1 MRKQLSLL
9 VSASI
14 GLGALAMTGCER
26 SNTGTPNA
34 SNNTSNSS
42 AERNAAADNKVINN
56 KDDASR
62 TAGSVIPGDQIGAA
76 DLTKIYGTLGE
87 TAEAALTRN
96 GLDDLAERLTPADKS
111 RIGKLADQKSAEL
124 DGRIDALNKDYN
136 AKYNGKFNLDKSK
149 VFENWAKVQKTG
161 EDKDTTRANAMIPA
175 GHGLPELTVPLV
187 KDHQSWRIDAPDDV
201 TGAQL
206 KQNVQDE
213 LTAIDS
219 MKDQWPGDQL
229 DAQRAIVHRV
239 LMAVLNKPLPK

>member
-1 MRKQLSLL
+1 MKKQLSLL
-9 VSASI
+9 ASASI

-42 AERNAAADNKVINN
+42 AERTAAADNKVINN

-87 TAEAALTRN
+87 TAEAALTKN
-96 GLDDLAERLTPADKS
+96 GLDDLAERVTPADKN
-111 RIGKLADQKSAEL
+111 RLGKAVDEKSPEL
-124 DGRIDALNKDYN
+124 DGRIDALNEDYN

-161 EDKDTTRANAMIPA
+161 ETSDKTMVNVMLPA
-175 GHGLPELTVPLV
+175 SHGLPALTIPMV
-187 KDHQSWRIDAPDDV
+187 KDHEAFRVDAPDQV
-201 TGAQL
+201 TGDQL
-206 KQNVQDE
+206 KQNLQNH
-213 LTAIDS
+213 LTEVDN
-219 MKDQWPGDQL
+219 MKDQWPTDKL
-229 DAQRAIVHRV
+229 DAQRAIVHHV
-239 LMAVLNKPLPK
+239 FMAVMNKPVQK